1 MGSDALRWNGEVKMF
16 PENPYYDAALGR
28 LSDMSSELVDK
39 HVPRNYKL
47 DRYLAASQLQKAV
60 RRSEYGLAWEAAV
73 YLLRHNTDYFW
84 RRLPIIALED
94 VGVAD
99 PELIIAVILA
109 STRCCLR
116 EEMGGSFRAA
126 ASLVNALCA
135 APKDRAADD
144 LYDVVSRDP
153 HLLDQAARWAEEPIE
168 TILERPGPNKEISF
182 FVALQLARLADQ
194 KGDLS
199 CNRLHKGRWI
209 EAMEYLGPETSSPLV
224 LEASVLGLKAT
235 GSILAPML
243 FAVGAQR
250 DRGVGVVDDEMP
262 AQAAVWL
269 PPPWVAGMHTRAGL
283 AGFRKFISR
292 SPRTKE
298 LLRFANGDVSQSRI
312 VGALVF
318 RLDCGQLRRR
328 LDRAQSGALK
338 ARATGLGWGIPD
350 EVVPD
355 MLEALRMDFALL
367 NECRAEALKEYFN

>member
-1 MGSDALRWNGEVKMF
+1 MF

-28 LSDMSSELVDK
+28 LGDMSSELVDQY
-39 HVPRNYKL
+39 VPRNYQL
-47 DRYLAASQLQKAV
+47 DRYLAASQLQKSV
-60 RRSEYGLAWEAAV
+60 RRSEYGLAWEAAA
-73 YLLRHNTDYFW
+73 YLLRYNADYFW

-109 STRCCLR
+109 SKRSCLR
-116 EEMGGSFRAA
+116 DQMGGSLRAA
-126 ASLVNALCA
+126 ASLINALCA
-135 APKDRAADD
+135 APKDRATDD

-153 HLLDQAARWAEEPIE
+153 HLLEQAARWAEEPIE
-168 TILERPGPNKEISF
+168 TILEKPCADNERSF
-182 FVALQLARLADQ
+182 CVALQLARLADQ

-199 CNRLHKGRWI
+199 CKRLHRARWT
-209 EAMEYLGPETSSPLV
+209 EAMEYLGPETSSPLIV
-224 LEASVLGLKAT
+224 EASVLGLRAT

-250 DRGVGVVDDEMP
+250 DRGVGVVDDEIP
-262 AQAAVWL
+262 AHATASL

-298 LLRFANGDVSQSRI
+298 LLRYANGDVSQSRV

-338 ARATGLGWGIPD
+338 ARATGLGWGMPD
-350 EVVPD
+350 EIVPD
-355 MLEALRMDFALL
+355 MLEVLRMDFALL
-367 NECRAEALKEYFN
+367 NECRAEALKEYFR